1 MPPSLAKVALLHQ
14 CSASFSMPPE
24 NENKMQS
31 KFPRQAILTLLMLC
45 AVVVIDAQ
53 AQESKPAQ
61 EILTNDSIIQ
71 MTRAGLSSAITINK
85 LRASRTNFDLS
96 IAELMRLK
104 RERVSDAVIQ
114 AMQEPTDTPPLA
126 SEARRSD
133 SNDRR
138 EGPTR
143 KLPNNV
149 PLPEESGIYLIGGSA
164 GQRQL
169 TQLEPSVYS
178 QAKTGGMFKSAM
190 TYGIAKI
197 KTKAVLATPQARLQ
211 VNEPR
216 PVFYFYFDV
225 RNSSL
230 SGPAYAF
237 FGPTTSPNEFVL
249 LKMDAKKNTREVI
262 IMQANMFGAQSGT
275 MDKYAHAFDYEKL
288 APGIYK
294 VTPRSDLPP
303 GEYCFAYASQ
313 IAAGFSKVFDFGIT
327 RAL

>member
-1 MPPSLAKVALLHQ
+1 MPPSLAKVALLHHR
-14 CSASFSMPPE
+14 SASFSMPPE
-24 NENKMQS
+24 NENKMPS
-31 KFPRQAILTLLMLC
+31 KFPRQAILALLMLC

-61 EILTNDSIIQ
+61 EVLSNDSIIQ
-71 MTRAGLSSAITINK
+71 MTKAGLSSTIIINK
-85 LRASRTNFDLS
+85 LRASHTNFDLS
-96 IAELMRLK
+96 IDGLMRLK
-104 RERVSDAVIQ
+104 RERVADDVIQ
-114 AMQEPTDTPPLA
+114 AMQEPTDAPPPA
-126 SEARRSD
+126 SETRRPD
-133 SNDRR
+133 NNDRR

-143 KLPNNV
+143 KLLGDV
-149 PLPEESGIYLIGGSA
+149 PLPKEPGIYLIGGSD

-178 QAKTGGMFKSAM
+178 QAKTGGMWKSAM

-211 VNEPR
+211 INEPR

-225 RNSSL
+225 KNSSL

-249 LKMDAKKNTREVI
+249 LKMEAKKNAREVI
-262 IMQANMFGAQSGT
+262 IMQANVFGAQSGT

-288 APGIYK
+288 APGIFR
-294 VTPRSDLPP
+294 VTPRADLPP

-313 IAAGFSKVFDFGIT
+313 IAAGFSKVFDFGIKLP
-327 RAL
+327 R